1 MILNRSY
8 SKQFSRWTLDGQDS
22 REGDCIVLHSHICNW
37 SHTPADIAG
46 TFTNMSLY
54 SEWREEDEFNK

>member
-1 MILNRSY
+1 MILNSSY
-8 SKQFSRWTLDGQDS
+8 SKQFSRWTLDGQDL

-37 SHTPADIAG
+37 SHAPPDIAE